1 MVSCN
6 ISGAEV
12 ALLGRAGN
20 FVALSSW
27 PAAQEPL
34 ADPLERLEPENF
46 RESAV
51 RRGRRAA
58 QIGEIRAG
66 SGSSRGTAV
75 VPTSGPHPA
84 LGKMLTV
91 VLVLL
96 VVLAATAPVGATA
109 AAAAW

>member
-27 PAAQEPL
+27 PAAREPP
-34 ADPLERLEPENF
+34 AEPLERLEPENF

-51 RRGRRAA
+51 RRGRRLKGPEPRQWRTCAA
-58 QIGEIRAG
+58 GW
-66 SGSSRGTAV
+66 
-75 VPTSGPHPA
+75 PTS
-84 LGKMLTV
+84 
-91 VLVLL
+91 
-96 VVLAATAPVGATA
+96 
-109 AAAAW
+109 

>member
-1 MVSCN
+1 MSSDNLGFILEKLLINMVSCN

-27 PAAQEPL
+27 PAAREPP
-34 ADPLERLEPENF
+34 AEPLERLEPENF

-51 RRGRRAA
+51 RRGLRASRAA
-58 QIGEIRAG
+58 WIGEIRAE

-75 VPTSGPHPA
+75 VRTSGPHPN
-84 LGKMLTV
+84 G
-91 VLVLL
+91 
-96 VVLAATAPVGATA
+96 G
-109 AAAAW
+109 